1 VEYTVYPKYY
11 GGMEWLNYH
20 HLFYFFTVARTGSI
34 VKACEELRLAPP
46 TISAQIRLLEE
57 RLGEKLFSKSGRRL
71 VLTEIGQV
79 VYRYAEEIFATGRE
93 LMDTVKGRPTGRPFR
108 LKVGVADVLPKL
120 VVYRLLE
127 PAVHLAF
134 PVHIVCYESKPGQL
148 LAQLAVHEL
157 DMVLSDSPMGTE
169 VSVKAFNH
177 LLGECGVCF
186 YATPRVAAA
195 YRRRFPRSLE
205 GAPFLFPTE
214 NTVERREL
222 DRWFESIGVRP
233 KIAGE
238 FEDSALLKVFGKA
251 GIGVFAAPTVLDK
264 EVRQQYDVG
273 LVGRT
278 DEIRERFYAISV
290 ERKLKHPAVVA
301 ICETARKEMFA

>member
-1 VEYTVYPKYY
+1 MW
-11 GGMEWLNYH
+11 MEWLNYH
-20 HLFYFFTVARTGSI
+20 HLLYFFTVARTGSI

-57 RLGEKLFSKSGRRL
+57 NLGEKLFAKSGRRL

-79 VYRYAEEIFATGRE
+79 VYQYAEEIFATGRE
-93 LMDTVKGRPTGRPFR
+93 LVDTVKSRPTGRPFR

-120 VVYRLLE
+120 VVYRLVE
-127 PAVHLAF
+127 PALHLAF
-134 PVHIVCYESKPGQL
+134 PVHIVCYEGKPEQL
-148 LAQLAVHEL
+148 LAELAVHAL
-157 DMVLSDSPMGTE
+157 DVVLSDSPMGPE

-177 LLGECGVCF
+177 LLGECGVSF
-186 YATPRVAAA
+186 YATPREAATC
-195 YRRRFPRSLE
+195 RRRFPRCLE

-214 NTVERREL
+214 NTAERREL

-251 GIGVFAAPTVLDK
+251 GQGIFAAPSVLDK
-264 EVRQQYDVG
+264 EVRQQYGVG

-278 DEIRERFYAISV
+278 EEVRARYYAISV
-290 ERKLKHPAVVA
+290 ERRLKHPAVVA
-301 ICETARKEMFA
+301 ICDTARREMFA

>member
-1 VEYTVYPKYY
+1 
-11 GGMEWLNYH
+11 MEWLNYH
-20 HLFYFFTVARTGSI
+20 HLLYFFTVARTGSI
-34 VKACEELRLAPP
+34 AKACEELRLAPP

-57 RLGEKLFSKSGRRL
+57 NLGEKLFSRSGRRL
-71 VLTEIGQV
+71 VLTEMGQV

-93 LMDTVKGRPTGRPFR
+93 LVDTVKGRPTGRPFR

-120 VVYRLLE
+120 LVYRLLE
-127 PAVHLAF
+127 PAVHLTF
-134 PVHIVCYESKPGQL
+134 PVHIVCYEGKPEQL
-148 LAQLAVHEL
+148 LAELAVHAL
-157 DMVLSDSPMGTE
+157 DVVLSDSPMAPV

-177 LLGECGVCF
+177 LLGECGVNF
-186 YATPRVAAA
+186 YATPREAVA
-195 YRRRFPRSLE
+195 YRRRFPECLD
-205 GAPFLFPTE
+205 GAPFLFATE

-251 GIGVFAAPTVLDK
+251 GQGIFAAPSVLDK
-264 EVRQQYDVG
+264 EVRQQYGVG

-278 DEIRERFYAISV
+278 EEVREQYYAISV

-301 ICETARKEMFA
+301 ICDTARKQTFS

>member
-1 VEYTVYPKYY
+1 
-11 GGMEWLNYH
+11 MEWLNYH
-20 HLFYFFTVARTGSI
+20 HLLYFFTAARTGSI
-34 VKACEELRLAPP
+34 AKACEELRLAPP

-57 RLGEKLFSKSGRRL
+57 SLGEKLFSKSGRRL
-71 VLTEIGQV
+71 VLTEMGQV

-93 LMDTVKGRPTGRPFR
+93 LVDTVKGRPTGRPFR

-120 VVYRLLE
+120 IVYRLVE
-127 PAVHLAF
+127 PALHLAF
-134 PVHIVCYESKPGQL
+134 PVHIVCYEGKPEPL
-148 LAQLAVHEL
+148 LAELAVHAL
-157 DMVLSDSPMGTE
+157 DVVLSDSPMGPE

-177 LLGECGVCF
+177 LLGECGVSF
-186 YATPRVAAA
+186 YATPRAAA
-195 YRRRFPRSLE
+195 TCRRRFPRCLE

-214 NTVERREL
+214 NTAERREL

-238 FEDSALLKVFGKA
+238 FEDSALLKVFAKA
-251 GIGVFAAPTVLDK
+251 GQGIFASPSVLDK
-264 EVRQQYDVG
+264 EVRQQYGVE

-278 DEIRERFYAISV
+278 EEVRARYYAISV

-301 ICETARKEMFA
+301 ICDTARKEMFA